1 MIGKAKACKGGST
14 LANYVMKPEKGYEL
28 LRFGL
33 CGEKPTEIMRE
44 MRVIQNANQRA
55 KNKFFSLVLSPH
67 KEEGKTISDK
77 RLQEM
82 TKDFMKELEINPERQ
97 QFIAFVHTEVAH
109 KHIHIIA
116 NRVQREG
123 TLISDHHIGK
133 RAQWAANR
141 IAKKNNLISAKE
153 KQIKN
158 LKSKRVEEKRHKA
171 VRQKIKRKHDWVMS
185 KDPKSMQIYF
195 KMMNKVGVEVKPTIN
210 KFNGKVQGMRV
221 KDLETGLDFKASE
234 VHRSMSLNKIM
245 KTGIPYEASAVTE
258 LVEDAKTTIP
268 EFELS
273 VQQFLSDL
281 AWAMGGQEEITETDE
296 QLKRKRKKHLN
307 KSRQRKI

>member
-1 MIGKAKACKGGST
+1 MIGKVKACRGGST

-55 KNKFFSLVLSPH
+55 KNKFFSLVLSPD

-77 RLQEM
+77 RLREM
-82 TKDFMKELEINPERQ
+82 TKDFMRELGINPERQ
-97 QFIAFVHTEVAH
+97 QFIAFVHTEKPH

-116 NRVQREG
+116 NRVQRDG

-133 RAQWAANR
+133 RAQWAAHR

-153 KQIKN
+153 KQHKN
-158 LKSKRVEEKRHKA
+158 LENMSIEEKKHKS
-171 VRQKIKRKHDWVMS
+171 VRQKIKRKHDWVMR
-185 KDPKSMQIYF
+185 KNPKSMQVYF
-195 KMMNKVGVEVKPTIN
+195 KIMNKVGVEVVPTIN
-210 KFNGKVQGMRV
+210 KYNGKVQGMRV
-221 KDLETGLDFKASE
+221 KDLETGLEFKASD

-245 KTGIPYEASAVTE
+245 ETGIPYEASAVTE

-268 EFELS
+268 EFKLS
-273 VQQFLSDL
+273 VRQFLSDL
-281 AWAMGGQEEITETDE
+281 TYHGRTRRNYG
-296 QLKRKRKKHLN
+296 N
-307 KSRQRKI
+307 